1 MPNGVNGIHIN
12 GDFIGTST
20 KAEVNG
26 THENGVVNGIHENG
40 VINEI
45 YENGVANGIHENEV
59 VNEIH
64 ENGVVN
70 GTYENGVAN
79 GTYENGVVNGTNE
92 NGVANGINENGV
104 ANESEF
110 SEKANETQTHAE
122 LNERSANG
130 GVDYNHINETIE
142 TSRRLFCLS
151 AFDEACGKRQIKN
164 LSDYVKDRP
173 DSKSEGFLDDL
184 AYTLGERRSVLPWKA
199 AISACSAQELVKSLE
214 SSETKFVH
222 SAKAPILAYCFTGQG
237 AQWYGM
243 GREMIQ
249 SYPVFRHSIMQS
261 SQYLHSLG
269 AQWNL
274 VGINGFPNVGDH
286 C

>member
-1 MPNGVNGIHIN
+1 MPNGINRIHENGVANEIHEN
-12 GDFIGTST
+12 GVANEI
-20 KAEVNG
+20 
-26 THENGVVNGIHENG
+26 HENGVVNGIHENG
-40 VINEI
+40 VANEI
-45 YENGVANGIHENEV
+45 HENGVVNGIHENGV

-70 GTYENGVAN
+70 GTHENGVAN
-79 GTYENGVVNGTNE
+79 ENGVINGTH
-92 NGVANGINENGV
+92 ENGV

-110 SEKANETQTHAE
+110 SEKVNGAQTHAE
-122 LNERSANG
+122 KNERSANE
-130 GVDYNHINETIE
+130 GVDCNHIDETTE

-164 LSDYVKDRP
+164 LCDYLKDQP

-184 AYTLGERRSVLPWKA
+184 AYTLGERRSILPWKA

-214 SSETKFVH
+214 SSEAKFVH

-261 SQYLHSLG
+261 SRYLHSLG

-274 VGINGFPNVGDH
+274 VGINGFPYVEDH

>member
-1 MPNGVNGIHIN
+1 MPNGINGIHVN
-12 GDFIGTST
+12 GDFIGTNA
-20 KAEVNG
+20 KVEVNGIYENGVVNG
-26 THENGVVNGIHENG
+26 THENGVVNGTHESG
-40 VINEI
+40 
-45 YENGVANGIHENEV
+45 V
-59 VNEIH
+59 VNGTH

-70 GTYENGVAN
+70 GAH
-79 GTYENGVVNGTNE
+79 ENGVVN
-92 NGVANGINENGV
+92 
-104 ANESEF
+104 ESEF
-110 SEKANETQTHAE
+110 SKV
-122 LNERSANG
+122 NG
-130 GVDYNHINETIE
+130 GVDCNHINEAIK

-164 LSDYVKDRP
+164 LCDYLKDRP
-173 DSKSEGFLDDL
+173 DSESDDFLGDL

-243 GREMIQ
+243 GREMLQ
-249 SYPVFRHSIMQS
+249 SYLVFRHSIMRS
-261 SQYLHSLG
+261 SRYLHCLG

-274 VGINGFPNVGDH
+274 VGINGFPNGEDY

>member
-1 MPNGVNGIHIN
+1 MPNGINGIHVN
-12 GDFIGTST
+12 GDFIGTSA
-20 KAEVNG
+20 KAGVNG
-26 THENGVVNGIHENG
+26 THENG
-40 VINEI
+40 
-45 YENGVANGIHENEV
+45 V

-70 GTYENGVAN
+70 
-79 GTYENGVVNGTNE
+79 
-92 NGVANGINENGV
+92 
-104 ANESEF
+104 ESEF
-110 SEKANETQTHAE
+110 SEKVNGTQTHAE
-122 LNERSANG
+122 INERSANG
-130 GVDYNHINETIE
+130 GVDCNHINETIE

-164 LSDYVKDRP
+164 LCDYLKDRP
-173 DSKSEGFLDDL
+173 DSKSEGFLSDL

-249 SYPVFRHSIMQS
+249 SYPIFHHSIMQS
-261 SQYLHSLG
+261 SRYLHSLG

-274 VGINGFPNVGDH
+274 VGINGFPNVEDR

>member
-1 MPNGVNGIHIN
+1 MSRRESNG
-12 GDFIGTST
+12 SS
-20 KAEVNG
+20 NG
-26 THENGVVNGIHENG
+26 THVPVESSMPDGVNGIHENG
-40 VINEI
+40 V
-45 YENGVANGIHENEV
+45 

-64 ENGVVN
+64 KNGAVNRIYENKVVSEIHENRVVN
-70 GTYENGVAN
+70 K
-79 GTYENGVVNGTNE
+79 
-92 NGVANGINENGV
+92 
-104 ANESEF
+104 SEF
-110 SEKANETQTHAE
+110 SERVNETKTHADIH
-122 LNERSANG
+122 ERF
-130 GVDYNHINETIE
+130 VDERVGCSHISEKIE
-142 TSRRLFCLS
+142 ASRRLFCLS

-164 LSDYVKDRP
+164 LCDYLKDQP
-173 DSKSEGFLDDL
+173 GNKSEGFLSDL

-214 SSETKFVH
+214 SGETKFVH

-249 SYPVFRHSIMQS
+249 SSSIFYHSIMQS
-261 SQYLHSLG
+261 SRYLHSLG

-274 VGINGFPNVGDH
+274 VGMNGFPNVEDH

>member
-1 MPNGVNGIHIN
+1 
-12 GDFIGTST
+12 
-20 KAEVNG
+20 
-26 THENGVVNGIHENG
+26 VVNGIHENG
-40 VINEI
+40 VINGI
-45 YENGVANGIHENEV
+45 HENGIVNGIHENGI
-59 VNEIH
+59 VNGIH
-64 ENGVVN
+64 ENGVVSESEF
-70 GTYENGVAN
+70 GEKAN
-79 GTYENGVVNGTNE
+79 GTR
-92 NGVANGINENGV
+92 
-104 ANESEF
+104 
-110 SEKANETQTHAE
+110 THAE
-122 LNERSANG
+122 VNERSANG
-130 GVDYNHINETIE
+130 RVDCNHINETIE

-164 LSDYVKDRP
+164 LCDYLKDRP
-173 DSKSEGFLDDL
+173 NSKSEGFLGDL

-249 SYPVFRHSIMQS
+249 SYPVFCQSIMQS
-261 SQYLHSLG
+261 SRYLHSLG

-274 VGINGFPNVGDH
+274 VGINVFPNVEVH